1 MQFIPCKEVPKFEG
15 SVLVL
20 PSLAVGNVG
29 QLAIDTLINTS
40 SLPRVGYIDSPF
52 ILPMI
57 ANDAFDSEEGCL
69 VTCVEVFHSNS
80 PPVFFV
86 QQRAPIVRGREKQY
100 SESLVK
106 WIISQKFSS
115 VILLHSVDKIMRI
128 HDSLLVGYYF
138 LRYHDNIFKESISL
152 YYIQVA

>member
-1 MQFIPCKEVPKFEG
+1 MEQIARAGIPLRIKNTFKPKDQGTLIEPVIKEHKEGKGSSGINAEYGSKEVPKFEG

-69 VTCVEVFHSNS
+69 VTCVEGLS
-80 PPVFFV
+80 
-86 QQRAPIVRGREKQY
+86 
-100 SESLVK
+100 
-106 WIISQKFSS
+106 FS
-115 VILLHSVDKIMRI
+115 
-128 HDSLLVGYYF
+128 G
-138 LRYHDNIFKESISL
+138 
-152 YYIQVA
+152 